1 MQKNT
6 KSNKHKK
13 IKEHKRDKGK
23 KQFISMAA
31 GTSMCLPKNAHD
43 SNNRFN

>member
-1 MQKNT
+1 MQKTQNQT
-6 KSNKHKK
+6 NVKK
-13 IKEHKRDKGK
+13 KGHMRDKGK
-23 KQFISMAA
+23 KEFHSMAA